1 MRIFDEIDELVK
13 SAKSAKSSND
23 LPIMVNQ
30 LAGLAGFQALLDQ
43 FNFDEED
50 RHIWNQDF
58 KEDPET
64 TIYCLKLMKKAVEL
78 GREPNHG
85 WLVNL

>member
-1 MRIFDEIDELVK
+1 
-13 SAKSAKSSND
+13 
-23 LPIMVNQ
+23 
-30 LAGLAGFQALLDQ
+30 LLDQ